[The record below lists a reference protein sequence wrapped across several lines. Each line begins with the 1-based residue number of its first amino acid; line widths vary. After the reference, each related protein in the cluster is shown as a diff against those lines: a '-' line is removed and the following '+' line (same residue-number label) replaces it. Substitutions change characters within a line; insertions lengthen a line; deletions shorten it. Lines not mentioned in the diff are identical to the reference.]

1 MTTLYSVIRYVP
13 DVFAD
18 ERINIG
24 VMVWGEGRVRA
35 QFVTDWR
42 RVERFG
48 RRDVAFL
55 REFAVWVESD
65 DGQAPLSIDG
75 SARFS
80 ETLARQVAGR
90 WGGSIQLSDPRPS
103 MRTVDATLRAI
114 AARFLRDPRPQ
125 AEEADDREAAVREA
139 TRRIRGAV
147 EGTIGREA
155 LENVRSEWDVGGD
168 VSSHRFDVVVSNDNE
183 APLGIVRA
191 MSFRVERGESVRQQ
205 VDAFAW
211 AAQDVRARLA
221 KQKLVPRIVAYVI
234 PPKGPSEVFDHAH
247 RTMHHLRITMCDA
260 DTFSAWVDGVVGEL
274 GRSLPRR
281 MIVR

>member
-55 REFAVWVESD
+55 REFAAWVESD

-80 ETLARQVAGR
+80 EALARQIAGR

-114 AARFLRDPRPQ
+114 AARFLRDPKPQ

-147 EGTIGREA
+147 EGTLGRDA
-155 LENVRSEWDVGGD
+155 LENVRSEWDVRGA

-183 APLGIVRA
+183 APLGIVHA
-191 MSFRVERGESVRQQ
+191 MSFRGERSQQQRNQ

-211 AAQDVRARLA
+211 AAQDVQLRLEGH
-221 KQKLVPRIVAYVI
+221 KRVPRIVAYVI
-234 PPKGPSEVFDHAH
+234 PPTGRSEAYDHAQ
-247 RTMHHLRITMCDA
+247 RTLNHLHVAMCDA
-260 DTFSAWVDGVVGEL
+260 ATFSPWVDGVVSEL
-274 GRSLPRR
+274 GRMSPRR